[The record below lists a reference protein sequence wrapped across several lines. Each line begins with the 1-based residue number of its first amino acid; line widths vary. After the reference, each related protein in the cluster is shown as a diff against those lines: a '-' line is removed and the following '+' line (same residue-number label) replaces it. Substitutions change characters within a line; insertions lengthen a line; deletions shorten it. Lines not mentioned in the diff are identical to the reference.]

1 LKVLVT
7 GGTGFVGWNIVE
19 AGVEAGHEVVSLSRG
34 VATRRHAY
42 PVTSVSIDLV
52 RPTGLVQ
59 ALAGVDVV
67 VHAAGVMC
75 EDDGQSFE
83 RAHVGATANLV
94 EACREA
100 EVGKIIH
107 ISALGARTDSPVAYL
122 KTKWQAEDVIESSG
136 IPFTILQP
144 SLIFGERDRL
154 TSHLVALL
162 RFSPL
167 VPVLGHDDAKVQP
180 VWVGDVCM
188 AVLRALND
196 ASSDGRTFQLGGPAS
211 MSFAQIVETVQKITG
226 ARAISVPIP
235 SFIAGAFVKLGEQI
249 FDDPPFTGQQL
260 GLLAAGGTCDPHPAA
275 VAFGLRMRSLGDAL
289 LDYLPRDK

>member
-1 LKVLVT
+1 
-7 GGTGFVGWNIVE
+7 
-19 AGVEAGHEVVSLSRG
+19 
-34 VATRRHAY
+34 
-42 PVTSVSIDLV
+42 
-52 RPTGLVQ
+52 
-59 ALAGVDVV
+59 
-67 VHAAGVMC
+67 MC

-100 EVGKIIH
+100 GVGKIIH

-196 ASSDGRTFQLGGPAS
+196 DSSDGRTFQLGGPAS

-235 SFIAGAFVKLGEQI
+235 PFIASAFVKLGEQI
-249 FDDPPFTGQQL
+249 FDDPPLHGATVGV
-260 GLLAAGGTCDPHPAA
+260 TCRGRYMRSPSRSR
-275 VAFGLRMRSLGDAL
+275 GLRSTYALARRCAARLPSPRQVVRNAHATRRRALHALPTPDQRVSPMLGTQRLLRGGPPAFFSRQVIRPRVRS
-289 LDYLPRDK
+289 